1 MRYVMA
7 RLETDYQSMAYRIF
21 VTDYLK
27 GIGRFD
33 GRRYIETIT
42 DVHKPVET
50 RTSDEI
56 IDNIKGKLSKFGGE

>member
-7 RLETDYQSMAYRIF
+7 QYETSFQSMTYRIF

-42 DVHKPVET
+42 DIHKPIET

-56 IDNIKGKLSKFGGE
+56 ITDIKGKISQLGGE

>member
-7 RLETDYQSMAYRIF
+7 QYETSFQSMTYRIF

-33 GRRYIETIT
+33 GRRYIEAIT
-42 DVHKPVET
+42 DVHKPVDT

-56 IDNIKGKLSKFGGE
+56 ISGIKGKLSQLGGE